1 MSILDTILGSSP
13 TQLNL
18 GTPAIDTSSAAIN
31 KALKDASTVPTVAK
45 DTASAGVVMEG
56 GTLGVEAQVDKSLGK
71 DGKFGDVVGEVE
83 DSKATGWKFGAW
95 WKKSWGSK

>member
-45 DTASAGVVMEG
+45 DTARDRKSVV
-56 GTLGVEAQVDKSLGK
+56 
-71 DGKFGDVVGEVE
+71 
-83 DSKATGWKFGAW
+83 
-95 WKKSWGSK
+95 